1 MALWPEQGTDHDD
14 VDWAAYRR
22 KTARPGSLT
31 EEELAKARDSEEVVK
46 EPPRRAARSSEV

>member
-1 MALWPEQGTDHDD
+1 MALWPEQGTDHDG
-14 VDWAAYRR
+14 VDWAEYRR